1 MDENCLTIQDLF
13 KTDQDSLV
21 IVIVIVI
28 IFTLGWNVYTFDRI
42 LGKRKNPKDRRKW
55 QYHIKLDGFP
65 DLVNSWVAARDII
78 DEVMLKRYLN
88 SLRSKTCI

>member
-28 IFTLGWNVYTFDRI
+28 IFTLGWNVYTFLIESLERGKIPRI
-42 LGKRKNPKDRRKW
+42 AENGNTTSSWMD
-55 QYHIKLDGFP
+55 FP
-65 DLVNSWVAARDII
+65 IW
-78 DEVMLKRYLN
+78 
-88 SLRSKTCI
+88 